1 MLQAILAAAALS
13 APIDTLALA
22 AHDTERVSAP
32 ARIEAAAPA
41 GVPLRTAA
49 RTGATA
55 AADTARARPFTY
67 SDGYEARQTIH
78 KRASYV
84 TLPLFAIQY
93 AAGSQLFDKS
103 TDAPGWAK
111 TIHGPAATGVAALF
125 AVNSVTGVWNLW
137 EARPDPEGR
146 TRRTVHGLLMLVSD
160 AGFTYTGMLAEQ
172 AENSPDKR
180 RLHRQV
186 ALSSMGVATVSY
198 LIMAL
203 PFWE

>member
-1 MLQAILAAAALS
+1 MLQAIL
-13 APIDTLALA
+13 TLAALA
-22 AHDTERVSAP
+22 APVDSVPRAVLDTGVAVP
-32 ARIEAAAPA
+32 AVAAPLT
-41 GVPLRTAA
+41 PLGTAA
-49 RTGATA
+49 RLGAA
-55 AADTARARPFTY
+55 PVRDTARQRPFTY
-67 SDGYEARQTIH
+67 SDGYELRATIH
-78 KRASYV
+78 KRASFA

-111 TIHGPAATGVAALF
+111 SIHGPAATGVAALF
-125 AVNSVTGVWNLW
+125 AVNTVTGVWNLW

-146 TRRTVHGLLMLVSD
+146 TRRTIHGLLMLTAD

-172 AENSPDKR
+172 AETSPDKR

-186 ALSSMGVATVSY
+186 ALTSMGIATASY

-203 PFWE
+203 PFWD